1 MSDFDDD
8 ASLDF
13 EREIPMFEEEELQRE
28 WRQARRMDPTY

>member
-13 EREIPMFEEEELQRE
+13 EREIPMFEKEELQRE
-28 WRQARRMDPTY
+28 WR